1 LCDKELDFLW
11 LTTLWQRRFY
21 DKNNKATKFKVWGET
36 GVSCL
41 ITRQHAL
48 LFLLK
53 ISSST
58 ELDYFLLLQRKNVLD
73 FLSITKTTIF
83 YRVRLYVFWKNDSRY
98 SNFLFNSFSAR
109 DVASPVF
116 FWPKTFFTPADLT
129 QGIVATPQGAGG
141 RGPTNQKAS
150 GLQTCTHTHT
160 HTYTHKHIK
169 TFTHLHKH
177 ISTHT
182 YTQKHIKT
190 HTNTHKHLHQIFHVL
205 RYLQSHTFQRL

>member
-1 LCDKELDFLW
+1 M
-11 LTTLWQRRFY
+11 
-21 DKNNKATKFKVWGET
+21 
-36 GVSCL
+36 
-41 ITRQHAL
+41 
-48 LFLLK
+48 
-53 ISSST
+53 
-58 ELDYFLLLQRKNVLD
+58 QRKNGA
-73 FLSITKTTIF
+73 TIF
-83 YRVRLYVFWKNDSRY
+83 HQLQKLMSFIESDIMSFERTTQDIPTFYFTP
-98 SNFLFNSFSAR
+98 FLL
-109 DVASPVF
+109 VMSPVQCF
-116 FWPKTFFTPADLT
+116 FDRKHFFTFSPADLT

-160 HTYTHKHIK
+160 YTHKHIK
-169 TFTHLHKH
+169 TFTHPHKH